1 MKDCPPAVDKPST
14 SGGFFFCL
22 SDSFRGLDS
31 VWGCVKNQIVCNAGK
46 GV

>member
-1 MKDCPPAVDKPST
+1 MEVSPPAVDKPST
-14 SGGFFFCL
+14 SGGFFCL